1 MEILPFFSN
10 SSDFVN
16 LFNDFIDNYPAVK
29 LSDQDVDTK
38 FYIKVNSDRNEI
50 YFHYLLNDIE
60 EEFSYNYTE
69 NEQQAIKD
77 YFGDS
82 DFYLF
87 DIQYKDELFLNNLLI
102 DFQNFLKDRS
112 ELDFQKILLNHNI
125 KGVVPLQD
133 FEPGGGD
140 MSTNG

>member
-1 MEILPFFSN
+1 
-10 SSDFVN
+10 
-16 LFNDFIDNYPAVK
+16 
-29 LSDQDVDTK
+29 
-38 FYIKVNSDRNEI
+38 
-50 YFHYLLNDIE
+50 LLNDIE
-60 EEFSYNYTE
+60 EEFSFNYTE

-140 MSTNG
+140 MSSNG

>member
-1 MEILPFFSN
+1 MEILSFFSN

-69 NEQQAIKD
+69 NEITFTVSKIEENNNSIKQLLC
-77 YFGDS
+77 YG
-82 DFYLF
+82 
-87 DIQYKDELFLNNLLI
+87 FLWKTWL
-102 DFQNFLKDRS
+102 
-112 ELDFQKILLNHNI
+112 
-125 KGVVPLQD
+125 
-133 FEPGGGD
+133 
-140 MSTNG
+140 